1 MAFPTW
7 DRVIFIDTE
16 WTRDVPWSV
25 QFLMG
30 DVKGFPVNRAGV
42 CYVGET
48 PRDVWL
54 TLGDACQDENCL
66 VVVHNAFADIP
77 ILRKCNIF
85 PSQYADTMQMAYLL
99 GLDMIGLKTL
109 AYRLCGIQLRE
120 FDEVT
125 AEATRAK
132 AREYLEK
139 VVGMEWED
147 PLPYFDF
154 DAKGVQKVHWPQNIR
169 RKVLALL
176 KKYDADPSIDLHA
189 KWYTMEWEGGRG
201 MVTEKLGAMER
212 GWLCD
217 VPREEA
223 EEYALGDVRATAAIF
238 PILWTRIQS
247 LGLEETFWRD
257 MGAME
262 MVMEMEKN
270 GCRLDIPFFHDLSRD
285 LKDEVGNLEEE
296 LATLVGRR
304 VNVNS
309 HVQVGELLHQLEIPA
324 TTTGA
329 EVLDRYRHIPEVKLI
344 QDIRGLLKLLGTYVD
359 KFPGMVDGDL
369 RLHTR
374 LSMTRADTGRL
385 ASSKP
390 NLQNIPVR
398 TEWGKKIRRGFVS
411 CRD

>member
-16 WTRDVPWSV
+16 KTGEKPWSV
-25 QFLMG
+25 QLQYDQAEPRIAVLEAWDADIKLG
-30 DVKGFPVNRAGV
+30 ILRERVKAN
-42 CYVGET
+42 T
-48 PRDVWL
+48 L
-54 TLGDACQDENCL
+54 T
-66 VVVHNAFADIP
+66 VVHNALFDIP
-77 ILRKCNIF
+77 VLRSLGIH
-85 PSQYADTMQMAYLL
+85 PTLIADTMQMAYLL
-99 GLDMIGLKTL
+99 GMDMIGLKTL
-109 AYRLCGIQLRE
+109 AYRLCSIQMRE

-125 AEATRAK
+125 AEATQHK
-132 AREYLEK
+132 AREYLER
-139 VVGMEWED
+139 VVGQEWDD
-147 PLPYFDF
+147 PLPYYDF

-169 RKVLALL
+169 KKVIALL
-176 KKYDADPSIDLHA
+176 KKYDADPTINLHE
-189 KWYTMEWEGGRG
+189 KWYTMEKEKGRG
-201 MVTEKLGAMER
+201 QVEEKFGKLDR

-223 EEYALGDVRATAAIF
+223 EEYALGDVKATAAIF
-238 PILWTRIQS
+238 PILWPQIQS

-262 MVMEMEKN
+262 MVMDMEAN
-270 GCRLDIPFFHDLSRD
+270 GCRLGIGHFHQLGEDIRV
-285 LKDEVGNLEEE
+285 EVGKLEGE
-296 LATLVGRR
+296 LEKLAGHK

-309 HVQVGELLHQLEIPA
+309 SKQVGELMSQLEIPVES
-324 TTTGA
+324 TGA
-329 EVLDRYRHIPEVKLI
+329 EVLDHYRHIPEVKLV

-374 LSMTRADTGRL
+374 LSMTRTDTGRL

-398 TEWGKKIRRGFVS
+398 TEWGKKIRRGFVA
-411 CRD
+411 C